1 MRGFAGATAFAPH
14 CGRGGS
20 PVLLRH
26 KTRRT
31 GETMS
36 MNTATTLRGPGW
48 SALLVAVL
56 VAGTWADGAW
66 AQAGP
71 AASPQPTRNATP
83 PERKVTTRTASL
95 PGRGLFQGDQ
105 LSESTKRQLTDL
117 MMEAIGSRI
126 ELALLVP
133 SGPWQIDGAGQGDT
147 VLNEARLRSLRRFLT
162 DRGVDPNRIY
172 VESRVDPNVRTPR
185 LDVQLVT
192 TPAAD

>member
-1 MRGFAGATAFAPH
+1 MSMKTATS
-14 CGRGGS
+14 RGG
-20 PVLLRH
+20 L
-26 KTRRT
+26 
-31 GETMS
+31 
-36 MNTATTLRGPGW
+36 GW
-48 SALLVAVL
+48 PALLAAVL
-56 VAGTWADGAW
+56 VTGAWTHAAW
-66 AQAGP
+66 AQGGS
-71 AASPQPTRNATP
+71 AASPQASGSATTA
-83 PERKVTTRTASL
+83 ERKTTTRTKSL

-105 LSESTKRQLTDL
+105 LSESTQRQLTDL

-192 TPAAD
+192 TPALD